1 MMSWERQ
8 ITIKS
13 KRELELMR
21 TAGKI
26 NAEALQAVADL
37 AQPGVTTAELN
48 EAADAVLKKHGVYS
62 PFYNYPRGISIP
74 SQHNDQCK

>member
-13 KRELELMR
+13 KRELEIMR

-26 NAEALQAVADL
+26 NAEALQVVADL
-37 AQPGVTTAELN
+37 AQPGITTAELN
-48 EAADAVLKKHGVYS
+48 AAADAVLKKHG
-62 PFYNYPRGISIP
+62 GE
-74 SQHNDQCK
+74 

>member
-13 KRELELMR
+13 NRELDVMR

-26 NAEALQAVADL
+26 NAEALQAV
-37 AQPGVTTAELN
+37 V
-48 EAADAVLKKHGVYS
+48 
-62 PFYNYPRGISIP
+62 
-74 SQHNDQCK
+74 

>member
-13 KRELELMR
+13 KRELDVMR

-37 AQPGVTTAELN
+37 AQPGITTAELN
-48 EAADAVLKKHGVYS
+48 AAAESVLKKSSSVAVCLFPGGDS
-62 PFYNYPRGISIP
+62 ISLPI
-74 SQHNDQCK
+74 K